1 MAIPSSEEEAEL
13 ESSKAPL
20 LEHLVEL
27 RSRLVKSLIAFLV
40 AFIISFF
47 FAKQIYAF
55 LVQPLADAFAG
66 GGQPG
71 RHMIFTALYETFFTY
86 VKVGMFGAI
95 CLAFPYM
102 AAQIWLFIAPGLYRK
117 ERKAFLP
124 FLLATPAMFLVGAAF
139 VYYIMMPYAIRFF
152 LSFEVPTGTGS
163 LPIELEA
170 RVSEYLSF
178 VMTLSSPSVSASEL
192 PVLLTLLGA
201 GGDRDRRGPKEGA
214 ALCHRRRLCGGR
226 GGDAA
231 RRVQPVE
238 LPAFRWSALRNL
250 DLVHEADRETAR
262 RRRCQGAARNWAR
275 YPVDLTPLVRLFI
288 SLSVPSRGRKGIPSS
303 RFASRKIAQ
312 ARRDVCAKST
322 LCRPERRT
330 GFVFGG

>member
-1 MAIPSSEEEAEL
+1 MATSEEEAEL

-47 FAKQIYAF
+47 FAKNIYGF
-55 LVQPLADAFAG
+55 LVQPLADAFAK

-152 LSFEVPTGTGS
+152 LSFEVPTGTDS

-178 VMTLSSPSVSASEL
+178 VMTLIFAFGFCFEL
-192 PVLLTLLGA
+192 PVLLTLLGRVGIVTSA
-201 GGDRDRRGPKEGA
+201 GLKK
-214 ALCHRRRLCGGR
+214 
-226 GGDAA
+226 A
-231 RRVQPVE
+231 RRYAIVGVFAVAAVVTPPDVFSQ
-238 LPAFRWSALRNL
+238 LSLAF
-250 DLVHEADRETAR
+250 
-262 RRRCQGAARNWAR
+262 
-275 YPVDLTPLVRLFI
+275 PLVGLYEI
-288 SLSVPSRGRKGIPSS
+288 SIWCVKLMERQRAAEDAKAAAETGRD
-303 RFASRKIAQ
+303 IA
-312 ARRDVCAKST
+312 
-322 LCRPERRT
+322 RT
-330 GFVFGG
+330 

>member
-1 MAIPSSEEEAEL
+1 MATSEEEAEL

-47 FAKQIYAF
+47 FAKNIYGF
-55 LVQPLADAFAG
+55 LVQPLADAFAK

-152 LSFEVPTGTGS
+152 LSFEVPTGTDS

-178 VMTLSSPSVSASEL
+178 VMTLIFAFGFCFEL
-192 PVLLTLLGA
+192 PVLLTLLGRVGIVTSA
-201 GGDRDRRGPKEGA
+201 GLKK
-214 ALCHRRRLCGGR
+214 
-226 GGDAA
+226 A
-231 RRVQPVE
+231 RRYAIVGVFAVAAVVTPPDVFSQ
-238 LPAFRWSALRNL
+238 LSLAFP
-250 DLVHEADRETAR
+250 LVGLYEISILCVKLIERQRAKAEAEA
-262 RRRCQGAARNWAR
+262 QAAEAAKAAAARNIQ
-275 YPVDLTPLVRLFI
+275 PT
-288 SLSVPSRGRKGIPSS
+288 
-303 RFASRKIAQ
+303 
-312 ARRDVCAKST
+312 
-322 LCRPERRT
+322 
-330 GFVFGG
+330 

>member
-1 MAIPSSEEEAEL
+1 MATPSSEEEAEL

-47 FAKQIYAF
+47 FAKQIYGF
-55 LVQPLADAFAG
+55 LVQPLADAFAR
-66 GGQPG
+66 GGQAG
-71 RHMIFTALYETFFTY
+71 RHLNFTALYETFFTN

-102 AAQIWLFIAPGLYRK
+102 AAQICLFIAPGLYRK

-163 LPIELEA
+163 LPIECES

-178 VMTLSSPSVSASEL
+178 VMTLIFAFGFCFEL
-192 PVLLTLLGA
+192 PVLLTLLGRV
-201 GGDRDRRGPKEGA
+201 GIVTSSGLKK
-214 ALCHRRRLCGGR
+214 
-226 GGDAA
+226 A
-231 RRVQPVE
+231 RRYAIVGVFAVAAVGTPPDAVSQFS
-238 LPAFRWSALRNL
+238 LAF
-250 DLVHEADRETAR
+250 
-262 RRRCQGAARNWAR
+262 
-275 YPVDLTPLVRLFI
+275 PLVWLYEI
-288 SLSVPSRGRKGIPSS
+288 SILCVKLIERQRAAEDAKAAAETGRDIQP
-303 RFASRKIAQ
+303 
-312 ARRDVCAKST
+312 T
-322 LCRPERRT
+322 
-330 GFVFGG
+330 

>member
-1 MAIPSSEEEAEL
+1 MATPSSEEEAEL

-55 LVQPLADAFAG
+55 LVQPLADAFAR

-152 LSFEVPTGTGS
+152 LSFEVPSGADS

-178 VMTLSSPSVSASEL
+178 VMTLIFAFGFCFEL
-192 PVLLTLLGA
+192 PVLLTLLGRVGIVTSA
-201 GGDRDRRGPKEGA
+201 GLRKVRRYAIVAVFAVA
-214 ALCHRRRLCGGR
+214 AVVTPPDMFSQLSL
-226 GGDAA
+226 
-231 RRVQPVE
+231 
-238 LPAFRWSALRNL
+238 AF
-250 DLVHEADRETAR
+250 
-262 RRRCQGAARNWAR
+262 
-275 YPVDLTPLVRLFI
+275 PLVGLYEISIWCVRLI
-288 SLSVPSRGRKGIPSS
+288 EKQRAAEDAKAAAEPGRD
-303 RFASRKIAQ
+303 IA
-312 ARRDVCAKST
+312 
-322 LCRPERRT
+322 RT
-330 GFVFGG
+330 